1 MPRLDGTGPRGQGP
15 RTGRGMG
22 NCPGIGGT
30 GRGFGLGRGM
40 GWGMG
45 RGWGF
50 GPACFGCPLCGNQSL
65 TKEDQKKILL
75 EEKDLIEKELA
86 NLEGDK

>member
-1 MPRLDGTGPRGQGP
+1 MLRLDGTGPQGQGP

-22 NCPGIGGT
+22 NCPGTGGT

-40 GWGMG
+40 G
-45 RGWGF
+45 RGF
-50 GPACFGCPLCGNQSL
+50 GRFCLGCPFWGNQEV
-65 TKEDQKKILL
+65 TKEDRKKILL

-86 NLEGDK
+86 NLEGGK